1 MYVVISQPSRGTS
14 MSVMVGE
21 GQGRLGGVADDWR
34 ELRTHILTP
43 SHTTTRGC
51 RTPPLLRLHTVGQT
65 ATSSRV
71 SVISPKGNGKCA
83 SPDATGPVGWRPQ
96 TRTTCG
102 SPTGEACAAS
112 NPPAPNRA
120 SERSPIVRN
129 ALEYYRIHININK
142 VSYLGIQWS
151 SRGM

>member
-14 MSVMVGE
+14 MSVTVGE

-65 ATSSRV
+65 RGPHHPESVSSPPREME
-71 SVISPKGNGKCA
+71 SVHL
-83 SPDATGPVGWRPQ
+83 
-96 TRTTCG
+96 RTQL
-102 SPTGEACAAS
+102 
-112 NPPAPNRA
+112 
-120 SERSPIVRN
+120 V
-129 ALEYYRIHININK
+129 
-142 VSYLGIQWS
+142 Q
-151 SRGM
+151 